1 MKKPPRALTVAA
13 PAAGKKRGAAAAAA
27 AAASDDEVSDD
38 AEVSDEDDDVLD
50 AELESSDDD
59 GAAQPAWDAAGDDED
74 EDGVLDDEDGS
85 GSGSSDAEDE
95 DPFADARAGKLAARA
110 VAALERR
117 GAKGGA
123 EGRAPKA
130 PAAAVEADELEDAFA
145 ARPRPA
151 RAAGGGEDD
160 APRGDT
166 WGQASERAGRRPSAS
181 APAARP
187 AKGDA
192 SFSADSFADLG
203 LSKPLLKAVSALGY
217 TQPTPIQA
225 AVVPL
230 GLTGRDICGRAVT
243 GSGKT
248 AAFMLPLL
256 ERLLHR
262 ARSAPGT
269 RVLIVT
275 PTRELAVQ
283 IREMGARLAQFTDI
297 RIALVVGGLSLG
309 VQASELRLR
318 PEVVVATPGRLIDHL
333 RNTQSFSA
341 PPSFSAALF
350 ASFAA
355 SCADMHACASSYSA

>member
-1 MKKPPRALTVAA
+1 M
-13 PAAGKKRGAAAAAA
+13 
-27 AAASDDEVSDD
+27 D
-38 AEVSDEDDDVLD
+38 VSDEDDDLLD
-50 AELESSDDD
+50 AELESSDDE
-59 GAAQPAWDAAGDDED
+59 GAPEPAWNAADDDDDDDVLEEDA
-74 EDGVLDDEDGS
+74 S
-85 GSGSSDAEDE
+85 GSGSSDDE
-95 DPFADARAGKLAARA
+95 GDDPFADARAGKAAARA
-110 VAALERR
+110 VAALEARS
-117 GAKGGA
+117 AK
-123 EGRAPKA
+123 RAPDRGPGAAKQSAAGADA
-130 PAAAVEADELEDAFA
+130 PALEDAFA
-145 ARPRPA
+145 AKPKAA
-151 RAAGGGEDD
+151 RAAAGREDD

-166 WGQASERAGRRPSAS
+166 WGHASERAGRRPSAAA
-181 APAARP
+181 APARP

-192 SFSADSFADLG
+192 SFSADSFAELG

-262 ARSAPGT
+262 SRSAPGT
-269 RVLIVT
+269 RVLVVT
-275 PTRELAVQ
+275 PTRELSVQ

-341 PPSFSAALF
+341 PPPRLAFVRSRRRAAHGADPPPRRACSAGGPR
-350 ASFAA
+350 
-355 SCADMHACASSYSA
+355 CAGSG

>member
-1 MKKPPRALTVAA
+1 MKKPPRALAVAA

-27 AAASDDEVSDD
+27 AAASDDD

-85 GSGSSDAEDE
+85 GSGSSDAEEE

-151 RAAGGGEDD
+151 RAVGEDD

-350 ASFAA
+350 ASFAV
-355 SCADMHACASSYSA
+355 SCADMHACVRFFL